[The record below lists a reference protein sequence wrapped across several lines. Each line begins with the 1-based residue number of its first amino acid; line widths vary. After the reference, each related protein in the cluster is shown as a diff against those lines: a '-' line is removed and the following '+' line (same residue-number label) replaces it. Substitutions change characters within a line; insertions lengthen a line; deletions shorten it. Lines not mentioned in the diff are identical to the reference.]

1 MNLNLIEQASGVT
14 IRGLQ
19 IAITEL
25 KEVKMRKTRLL
36 LILLASLVSVNV
48 NAQQLTAEDHL
59 KQAVAHFKAGE
70 LDLALTNANT
80 AIELNPRLAEAYRVR
95 HLIRATKDPETEHY
109 ADCDMVVRLAPDAKT
124 TEPFYV
130 CRANA
135 RARQLDWSGATADM
149 TRAIEMA
156 PNNGEWYSVRSF
168 TYLCGNDLVKARA
181 DYEKALQIKPTAPSP
196 FVRRGYFRYW
206 KKDFAGA
213 VDDFTK
219 AIEWKPDYAV
229 AYAERAFA
237 HGLLGNIDAA
247 LADVQQ
253 AVALNP
259 QSITLHTPASPF
271 SVPFGSVNVFIK
283 SHPTNARAYEVRG
296 VFNLLQDKRDDAMSD
311 FNQTVA
317 LQPSLKSEVDRII
330 ARLRN

>member
-1 MNLNLIEQASGVT
+1 V
-14 IRGLQ
+14 
-19 IAITEL
+19 
-25 KEVKMRKTRLL
+25 
-36 LILLASLVSVNV
+36 
-48 NAQQLTAEDHL
+48 
-59 KQAVAHFKAGE
+59 
-70 LDLALTNANT
+70 
-80 AIELNPRLAEAYRVR
+80 
-95 HLIRATKDPETEHY
+95 
-109 ADCDMVVRLAPDAKT
+109 
-124 TEPFYV
+124 
-130 CRANA
+130 
-135 RARQLDWSGATADM
+135 
-149 TRAIEMA
+149 
-156 PNNGEWYSVRSF
+156 
-168 TYLCGNDLVKARA
+168 
-181 DYEKALQIKPTAPSP
+181 PSP

-219 AIEWKPDYAV
+219 AIEWKADYAV

-259 QSITLHTPASPF
+259 ESITLHTPASPF

-296 VFNLLQDKRDDAMSD
+296 VFNLLQDKRDDAMTD
-311 FNQTVA
+311 FNQAVA
-317 LQPSLKSEVDRII
+317 LQPSLKSEIDRII